1 MASYC
6 LAYMYRGC
14 SDLLN
19 LIIMLLIKDEKPLVK
34 HRQCWLMEGQAF
46 HNLQHRNDEP
56 FPNGNP
62 FYIPKPVSNVL
73 VISQSW
79 VMCIITHLTFISG

>member
-6 LAYMYRGC
+6 LAYMHRGC

-34 HRQCWLMEGQAF
+34 HRQWRVRLFTICSTEMMNHYLMGILF
-46 HNLQHRNDEP
+46 IYPNLFQM
-56 FPNGNP
+56 
-62 FYIPKPVSNVL
+62 YLLL
-73 VISQSW
+73 V
-79 VMCIITHLTFISG
+79 